1 VLKCVAGLVSSIAA
15 DAAGL
20 VGQTNQERTGLVSF
34 KIARVGPLLRRFGHD
49 HFSQGDIYRVGRP
62 RLRILGHCEIWWS
75 FLVRYP
81 LSKKGMAST
90 SGTLFFVMQ
99 TLLNDTNVLQEIQE
113 VEQTKSKTGKEQA
126 G

>member
-1 VLKCVAGLVSSIAA
+1 M
-15 DAAGL
+15 
-20 VGQTNQERTGLVSF
+20 
-34 KIARVGPLLRRFGHD
+34 
-49 HFSQGDIYRVGRP
+49 
-62 RLRILGHCEIWWS
+62 
-75 FLVRYP
+75 VRYP

-90 SGTLFFVMQ
+90 SGTLFFVMR